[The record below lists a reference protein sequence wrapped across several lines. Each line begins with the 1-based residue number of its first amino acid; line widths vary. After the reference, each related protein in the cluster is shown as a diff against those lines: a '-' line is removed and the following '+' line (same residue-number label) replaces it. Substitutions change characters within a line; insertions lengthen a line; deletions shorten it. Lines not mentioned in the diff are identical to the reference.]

1 MISHDPFLLWYLH
14 DSLNISHECP
24 MKNLPKSRIQEAQ
37 ESNVISS
44 TKARFSGL
52 GVSIALV
59 TCFGRDAGQGEKV

>member
-1 MISHDPFLLWYLH
+1 M
-14 DSLNISHECP
+14 SHE
-24 MKNLPKSRIQEAQ
+24 KSPQSQIQGAQ

-59 TCFGRDAGQGEKV
+59 TSFGRDAGQGEKL